1 MVAGELPVCLCGDR
15 SGITLVQF
23 GTAQRQVAGGGTGGG
38 MAAAVTGE
46 LRDCRGIH
54 TDKQLAVCTDTGK
67 ALKRFWPRHF
77 FVAFYAV
84 HLALLGA
91 LATL

>member
-1 MVAGELPVCLCGDR
+1 
-15 SGITLVQF
+15 
-23 GTAQRQVAGGGTGGG
+23 

-54 TDKQLAVCTDTGK
+54 TDKQLAGLPGGEYHGAGGIRALWAVMVLAVCTDTGK

>member
-1 MVAGELPVCLCGDR
+1 
-15 SGITLVQF
+15 
-23 GTAQRQVAGGGTGGG
+23 